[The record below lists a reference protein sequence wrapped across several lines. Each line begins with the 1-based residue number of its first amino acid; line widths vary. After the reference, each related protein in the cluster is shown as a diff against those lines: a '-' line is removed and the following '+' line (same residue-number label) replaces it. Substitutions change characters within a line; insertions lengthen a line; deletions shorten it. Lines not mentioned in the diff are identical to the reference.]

1 VTFLFHGVEDSEC
14 DDGRPGTPTARIVGV
29 QWAQVSGQSPLTM
42 VVTVLTGEIP
52 SNFRISHVTVIYHLS
67 TPGSV
72 ADPGGSANTDSNGH
86 ATINWSEAGLK
97 RASAAIGSGS
107 DWQYNA
113 VATFNFFFATLSGQ
127 TWDAAAEMIE

>member
-14 DDGRPGTPTARIVGV
+14 DDGRPGTPTDRIVGV
-29 QWAQVSGQSPLTM
+29 SWAPASGQSPLTM
-42 VVTVLTGEIP
+42 VVTVLTSQIP
-52 SNFRISHVTVIYHLS
+52 ANFRMKRITVVYSLT

-72 ADPGGSANTDSNGH
+72 ADPGGSANTDASLQ
-86 ATINWSEAGLK
+86 ATINWSQAGLK

-113 VATFNFFFATLSGQ
+113 VATFNFFFATLSGH